1 MQIQVSGI
9 VIKETDSGEKD
20 RYITIL
26 TDSHGAI
33 EAFVKGARGKGS
45 KFAVSTSLFCYSKF
59 ELFYN
64 KSKYY
69 VDQADVINVFYD
81 IRYDLQRLSLA
92 SYFCQI
98 LCEIKPQGDNTGDV
112 LKLMLNSMHLLA
124 NTKKDARIIK
134 AVFELR
140 VMELSGFSPNL
151 VACEKCGEFD
161 KLMRFYIA
169 EGSII
174 CNDCLSNSNNE
185 NNNIISAQL
194 TPAVLSAM
202 RYILYSEPAKVF
214 AFTLDDDNL
223 KLLNEV
229 CESYLVWQTERNYK
243 SLEFL
248 KTMIN

>member
-20 RYITIL
+20 KYITIL
-26 TDSHGAI
+26 TDTHGAI
-33 EAFVKGARGKGS
+33 EAFVKGARSKGS
-45 KFAVSTSLFCYSKF
+45 RFAVSTSLFCYSKF

-64 KSKYY
+64 KSKYL
-69 VDQADVINVFYD
+69 VDQADTINLFYD
-81 IRYDLQRLSLA
+81 IRYDLQRLSVA

-98 LCEIKPQGDNTGDV
+98 LCEIKPQGDNTSEV

-140 VMELSGFSPNL
+140 IMELSGFSPNL
-151 VACEKCGEFD
+151 VGCEKCGEFD
-161 KLMRFYIA
+161 KLMRFYIN
-169 EGSII
+169 EGNII
-174 CNDCLSNSNNE
+174 CEDCAKELPTENE
-185 NNNIISAQL
+185 NGIYARL

-248 KTMIN
+248 KTMMD